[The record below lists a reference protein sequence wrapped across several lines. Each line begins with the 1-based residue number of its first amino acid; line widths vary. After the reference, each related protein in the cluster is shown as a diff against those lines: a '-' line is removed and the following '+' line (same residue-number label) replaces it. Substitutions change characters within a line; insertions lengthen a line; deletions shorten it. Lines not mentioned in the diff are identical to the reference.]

1 MNKKIKKTLVI
12 LLLILVLT
20 SSALIPKIKLDFHRK
35 HVKQHKHR
43 IAKIKAID
51 TLQMNKDT
59 MRLKLFTRQQWLKK
73 RKLEARKA
81 EEKRERIKEEH
92 IIKLNKEREIQK
104 KKKQEKPYYIVNAI
118 LTAYTYSGGVG
129 DGLTMANGKRPQA
142 GISIAAPKNIP
153 LGSVVDIPGLGR
165 RIVSDRGSKI
175 VGNTFDV
182 FFETEQECINFGRQF
197 KQIKIYKN

>member
-1 MNKKIKKTLVI
+1 MNKRLKRTIVITLIV
-12 LLLILVLT
+12 LVLVFST
-20 SSALIPKIKLDFHRK
+20 MIPKIKLDFHRK
-35 HVKQHKHR
+35 HVKPHKHR
-43 IAKIKAID
+43 IANIKPID
-51 TLQMNKDT
+51 TVQQRKDI
-59 MRLKLFTRQQWLKK
+59 MRYKLFTRQQWLKK
-73 RKLEARKA
+73 RNQEAKKA
-81 EEKRERIKEEH
+81 EDKRERIKEEH
-92 IIKLNKEREIQK
+92 RIILNKEREIQK